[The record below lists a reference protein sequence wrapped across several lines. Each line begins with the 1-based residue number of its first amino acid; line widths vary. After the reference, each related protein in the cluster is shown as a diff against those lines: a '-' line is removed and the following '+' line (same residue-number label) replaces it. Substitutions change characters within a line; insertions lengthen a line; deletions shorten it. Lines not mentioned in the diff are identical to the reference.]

1 MVLFDKMKSIVNTMC
16 ESEHGHGMVATQQ
29 QRQMPVVDD
38 DQRHSTLLL
47 LGPLILGRLLE
58 GRGDG

>member
-1 MVLFDKMKSIVNTMC
+1 MVLFDIMKSIVNTMC

-38 DQRHSTLLL
+38 DQCYAKANPES
-47 LGPLILGRLLE
+47 P
-58 GRGDG
+58 